1 MMKKINTVDVCM
13 ILMLWACSMNAQFV
27 IKGKVTDQKQ
37 LPVNYAV
44 VSIKGNLQKTQTN
57 SKGEFTLEKIG
68 SGQQVLSIKCM
79 GYRTVTDT
87 LTPTSDLSLEYSL
100 TEDNTQLDEVVVNT
114 NRVNQNS
121 GMAFSNLS
129 AEELAKNNFG
139 KDAPILLDQLTSVV
153 VNTDAGNGV
162 GYTGMRIRGSDAT
175 RVNVTI
181 NGVPVN
187 DAESQGTFF
196 VNMPD
201 FISSVN
207 SIQVQRGVGASSNG
221 AGAFGATVN
230 FQTNALNVKPYAR
243 ISSMAGSFNTLR
255 NSISVGTGLINERFS
270 MDVRG
275 SKITSDGYIDRAF
288 SDLGSLYLSA
298 GYYGKK
304 DVIKF
309 IGFTGK
315 EKTYQAWYYVNE
327 DSIKKGNR
335 TDNQAGMYT
344 DEFGNVRY
352 YNNETDNYRQDN
364 YQLHYIRTISSR
376 LNFNAIGHYTKGRG
390 YYEQY
395 KQAENFSSYELND
408 VVTSGGDTITKTD
421 LVRRLWLDNDF
432 VGGIMNVNYQPMNNL
447 SFTLGGGYNTYLG
460 WHFGRIVW
468 AQMSSFIK
476 PDHEYYRNSA
486 FKTDGNAYLK
496 INYNP
501 INDLYFFI
509 DLQQRMI
516 GYSFKGY
523 DRNLA
528 ITDQNVN
535 LSFFNP
541 KVGFSYQIAPSLL
554 GYGSFAIGNK
564 EPNRDD
570 FTNSTPDSRP
580 RSEQLMDL
588 EFGARYTVKKVLVQ
602 ANFYNMAYNDQLV
615 LNGKVNDVGAYTR
628 VNVDKSYRRGVEI
641 EATVEPTNYLSI
653 GGNVTLSKNKIVE
666 FKEYIDDYD
675 NGVQIMNVYSNTDI
689 SFSPNLISSANVTL
703 KPFKGLE
710 LALIN
715 KYVGRQYLDNTQN
728 SDRSIDPYNVADV
741 RLNYNFS
748 IRSRAEVQLMFTVC
762 NVLNKEF
769 ETNGYTYGYYYGG
782 QLNTYNF
789 LAPAAP
795 THYMGGVVLKF

>member
-1 MMKKINTVDVCM
+1 MKKINTFDVCM
-13 ILMLWACSMNAQFV
+13 LLVLCACSLNAQFL

-44 VSIKGNLQKTQTN
+44 VGLKGSLRTTQTN
-57 SKGEFTLEKIG
+57 SKGEFTLEKVGTGKQI
-68 SGQQVLSIKCM
+68 LSIKCM
-79 GYRTVTDT
+79 GYKPVIDTVSVDADV
-87 LTPTSDLSLEYSL
+87 SIEYVLS
-100 TEDNTQLDEVVVNT
+100 EDNTQLDEVVVNT
-114 NRVNQNS
+114 NRVNQNT
-121 GMAFSNLS
+121 GMAFSNLT
-129 AEELAKNNFG
+129 AEELSKNNFG

-230 FQTNALNVKPYAR
+230 FQTNALNIKPYAH

-255 NSISVGTGLINERFS
+255 NSVSVGTGLMNDRFS
-270 MDVRG
+270 MDVRA

-304 DVIKF
+304 DVLKF

-335 TDNQAGMYT
+335 TDNSAGMYI

-352 YNNETDNYRQDN
+352 YSNETDNYRQDN
-364 YQLHYIRTISSR
+364 YQLHYIRTINSR
-376 LNFNAIGHYTKGRG
+376 LNFNAIAHYTKGRG

-395 KQAENFSSYELND
+395 KQGESFSKYELNNI
-408 VVTSGGDTITKTD
+408 VTSGGDTITQTD

-432 VGGIMNVNYQPMNNL
+432 IGGIMNVNYKPMNNL

-460 WHFGRIVW
+460 WHFGRIMW

-486 FKTDGNAYLK
+486 FKTDANAYLK

-501 INDLYFFI
+501 MNDLYFFI

-516 GYSFKGY
+516 NYSFKGY

-528 ITDQNVN
+528 LTDQNVS

-541 KVGFSYQIAPSLL
+541 KVGFSYQLAPSLL
-554 GYGSFAIGNK
+554 AYGSFAIGNK

-580 RSEQLMDL
+580 RSEQMMDL
-588 EFGARYTVKKVLVQ
+588 EFGARYTLKKLLVH

-628 VNVDKSYRRGVEI
+628 VNVDKSYRRGIEI
-641 EATVEPTNYLSI
+641 EATVEPTSFVSF
-653 GGNVTLSKNKIVE
+653 GGNITLSKNKIVE

-675 NGVQIMNVYSNTDI
+675 NGIQVMNVYSNTDI
-689 SFSPNLISSANVTL
+689 SFSPNLISAANVTL
-703 KPFKGLE
+703 KPLKGLE

-715 KYVGRQYLDNTQN
+715 KYVGRQYLDNTQKAE
-728 SDRSIDPYNVADV
+728 RSIDPYNVVDV
-741 RLNYNFS
+741 RLNYNFNL
-748 IRSRAEVQLMFTVC
+748 RSRAEIQLMFTVC
-762 NVLNKEF
+762 NVLNKAY

-782 QLNTYNF
+782 QLNTFNF